1 MIRDFKEFA
10 DPPFDVV
17 VSLFGFGVKYGLEDH
32 IQYDKPVSDVV
43 L

>member
-1 MIRDFKEFA
+1 MIRDFKEFT

-17 VSLFGFGVKYGLEDH
+17 VSLIGFGVKYGLEDH